1 MVLAPAERGGLLLHR
16 RGLRGA
22 GGGPEGGVLA
32 EELGALAVDAALEVE
47 GELFELVEPRVED
60 AELLVDLDLGVAE
73 LVLELV
79 VEVGVELVLVLH
91 FGDFEVR
98 LLDLLLHLALLA
110 CEVGNDGLG
119 LLNLVLEALLELGQL
134 LERSRELALA
144 FCGELEPLLVLL
156 GPRVADRDLL
166 RQFEHRLLVVEVLH
180 LLVVHLG
187 GELENLLVELVCALL
202 GRLTR
207 PGENELLAAQF
218 GELLVDRVTVG
229 REELPTLSGEALEPL
244 LVF

>member
-1 MVLAPAERGGLLLHR
+1 MVLAPAERGGLLLHG

-60 AELLVDLDLGVAE
+60 AELLVDLYLGVAE

-98 LLDLLLHLALLA
+98 LLDLLLNLALLA
-110 CEVGNDGLG
+110 REVGNDGLG
-119 LLNLVLEALLELGQL
+119 LLDLVLEALLELGQL
-134 LERSRELALA
+134 LERGGELALA
-144 FCGELEPLLVLL
+144 FGGELEPLLVLL
-156 GPRVADRDLL
+156 GPGVADRDLL

-187 GELENLLVELVCALL
+187 SELENLLVELVRAFL
-202 GRLTR
+202 GRLAR
-207 PGENELLAAQF
+207 PGEH
-218 GELLVDRVTVG
+218 
-229 REELPTLSGEALEPL
+229 
-244 LVF
+244 

>member
-22 GGGPEGGVLA
+22 GGGPKGGVLA
-32 EELGALAVDAALEVE
+32 EELGALAVDAALEIE
-47 GELFELVEPRVED
+47 SELFELVESRVED

-110 CEVGNDGLG
+110 REVGNDGLS
-119 LLNLVLEALLELGQL
+119 LLNLVLETLLELG
-134 LERSRELALA
+134 
-144 FCGELEPLLVLL
+144 
-156 GPRVADRDLL
+156 
-166 RQFEHRLLVVEVLH
+166 
-180 LLVVHLG
+180 
-187 GELENLLVELVCALL
+187 
-202 GRLTR
+202 
-207 PGENELLAAQF
+207 
-218 GELLVDRVTVG
+218 
-229 REELPTLSGEALEPL
+229 
-244 LVF
+244 